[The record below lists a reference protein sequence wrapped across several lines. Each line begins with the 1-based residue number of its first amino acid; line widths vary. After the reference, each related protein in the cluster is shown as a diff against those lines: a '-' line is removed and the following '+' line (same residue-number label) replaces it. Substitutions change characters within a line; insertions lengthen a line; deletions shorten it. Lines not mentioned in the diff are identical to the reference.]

1 MSITALEI
9 KQKSFSRSIR
19 GFDAAE
25 VTAFLNMLSSE
36 WEQQVSRI
44 RDMERDLN
52 QLNDKLDHYRRIEGT
67 LHETLETAREN
78 ADQRLENARRDAQN
92 RIDKAEMESEHIL
105 QKARQERQEIRQS
118 TLKLLE
124 RRQEIIGNIKTYLA
138 MAQRTVNAFE
148 KDTDELHKLPP
159 EAKLKESSGNNRNS
173 GGSGQGS
180 GGSGDP
186 DGGADLDALIS
197 EID

>member
-1 MSITALEI
+1 
-9 KQKSFSRSIR
+9 
-19 GFDAAE
+19 
-25 VTAFLNMLSSE
+25 
-36 WEQQVSRI
+36 
-44 RDMERDLN
+44 
-52 QLNDKLDHYRRIEGT
+52 
-67 LHETLETAREN
+67 
-78 ADQRLENARRDAQN
+78 
-92 RIDKAEMESEHIL
+92 MESEHIL

-159 EAKLKESSGNNRNS
+159 EAKEMDSGSKRNAGTNMRNT
-173 GGSGQGS
+173 GGSGEADS
-180 GGSGDP
+180 
-186 DGGADLDALIS
+186 GADLDALIS

>member
-19 GFDAAE
+19 GYDAAE

-44 RDMERDLN
+44 REMERDLN

-92 RIDKAEMESEHIL
+92 RVDKAEMESEHIL
-105 QKARQERQEIRQS
+105 QKARQQRQEIRQS

-159 EAKLKESSGNNRNS
+159 EAKEKASGSTSNS
-173 GGSGQGS
+173 EAGSRGFGGSGEA
-180 GGSGDP
+180 